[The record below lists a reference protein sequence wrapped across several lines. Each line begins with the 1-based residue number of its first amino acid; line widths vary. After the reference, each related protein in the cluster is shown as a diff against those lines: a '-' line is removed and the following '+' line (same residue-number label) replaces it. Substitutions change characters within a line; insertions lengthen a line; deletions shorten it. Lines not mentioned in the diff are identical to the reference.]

1 MGAGTATVIVITE
14 IPVPTV
20 TEAVRTITAFKT
32 DTGANK
38 MAISES
44 TTKKSKSDFWTDAS
58 AESMPTTRDSNPQ
71 RATGNATNPTVK
83 TGISPNVMFATYA
96 RPSNPPTRSHTKAPT
111 MKTAATT
118 ITATTEKI
126 PAAQTADATTVAGTT
141 DKAGITTT
149 TETKTTTET
158 AITTT
163 IKTTTTTTKT
173 TIEDSSSG
181 TQGSSVTRLNLKR
194 AIGSVVSVAI

>member
-32 DTGANK
+32 DTRANK
-38 MAISES
+38 TAISES

-83 TGISPNVMFATYA
+83 TGISPNVTFATYA

-126 PAAQTADATTVAGTT
+126 LAAQTADATTVAGTT
-141 DKAGITTT
+141 DKAG
-149 TETKTTTET
+149 
-158 AITTT
+158 
-163 IKTTTTTTKT
+163 TTTTTKT
-173 TIEDSSSG
+173 TLEIAITTTTKTTTTKATIEDSSSG
-181 TQGSSVTRLNLKR
+181 THGSSVTRLNLKR
-194 AIGSVVSVAI
+194 AIGSVVNVAI